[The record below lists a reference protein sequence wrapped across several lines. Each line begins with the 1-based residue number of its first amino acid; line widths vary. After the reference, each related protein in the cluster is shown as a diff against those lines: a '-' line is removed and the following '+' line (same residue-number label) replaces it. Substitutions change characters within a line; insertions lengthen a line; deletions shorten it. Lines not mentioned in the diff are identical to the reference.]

1 MLIPFSQTTSQ
12 GARCL
17 HTVPLPLRR
26 RPPLPPGTD
35 IGTLTIRNFRGSGL
49 AQAILAVERGGLDLW
64 SLTETSRTEACTNNR
79 RGHDVR
85 HTAACLHRTDGAQGG
100 MGMGAQDPI
109 NGRVKEAT
117 RFYRMNVASCERV
130 HMVSAR

>member
-1 MLIPFSQTTSQ
+1 MLIPFSQTISQ

-35 IGTLTIRNFRGSGL
+35 IGTLTIRNVRGSGL

-100 MGMGAQDPI
+100 MGMGAQDQI
-109 NGRVKEAT
+109 NGRGRDAT
-117 RFYRMNVASCERV
+117 CFQRKHVVIYNSVRMVPDG
-130 HMVSAR
+130 